1 MRKILVLAL
10 IGILVVGIAGFAA
23 GRNVVRVAMDVDAG
37 TLDPR
42 LARDTTAYRVCN
54 LIYDALVQLNASFQ
68 PQPSLATSWEATDST
83 TWIFHLRTDVTFSDG
98 TPLTAEDVVYTY
110 QTLTDPNFNAPY
122 RSLYSPIKSIE
133 AVDTYTVKMMLSE
146 PYAPLFSYLD
156 QGIVPKYIAAVN
168 PEQLVSNPIGSGPFT
183 LARWDKG
190 SKIVL
195 AARNDYWGGVS
206 NLDIEVDIV
215 PDPTS
220 RAQALEAGDLDMIMS
235 PLAPQD
241 VSRLAHEKGIA
252 GVVMAGVGTT
262 YLNFNC
268 VDPVLSDISV
278 RQAIAMLV
286 DQDTISGYI
295 YQGMDL
301 PATSILLPSWACYTD
316 TIKQPA
322 FDVAA
327 AKAKLAEAGWKDS
340 DGDGFVDKNGQDLSI
355 VLSTH
360 SEDPN
365 RIQAVEYLQYLF
377 TQAGIDATT
386 SISDWPSF
394 IADVMAGKYQIA
406 LLGWLNLIDPDRAM
420 YNQLYSTGA
429 NNWGKYSNPQVDAEL
444 DAGRT
449 SLTEAARTEAYRA
462 AATIIAAELPYYI
475 ILDQGYQV
483 FYTPKLVGF
492 EPNVRGFL
500 RPLMTCTLEG

>member
-1 MRKILVLAL
+1 MRKIFLLAL
-10 IGILVVGIAGFAA
+10 IGLLVVGIAGFSAE
-23 GRNVVRVAMDVDAG
+23 RTIIRVAMDVDAG

-42 LARDTTAYRVCN
+42 LARDTTAYRTCN
-54 LIYDALVQLNASFQ
+54 LIYDALVQLDASFQ

-98 TPLTAEDVVYTY
+98 TPLTADDVVFTY
-110 QTLTDPNFNAPY
+110 QTLTDPSFNAPY
-122 RSLYSPIKSIE
+122 RSLYTPIKSIE
-133 AVDTYTVKMMLSE
+133 AVDAHTVKMVLSE

-156 QGIVPKYIAAVN
+156 EGIVPKHIAATD
-168 PEQLVSNPIGSGPFT
+168 PEQLVSNPVGSGPFT
-183 LARWDKG
+183 LSRWDKG

-195 AARNDYWGGVS
+195 AARDDYWGGAS
-206 NLDIEVDIV
+206 NVDIEIDIV
-215 PDPTS
+215 PDPTA
-220 RAQALEAGDLDMIMS
+220 RAQALEAGDLDLIMS

-241 VSRLAHEKGIA
+241 VSRLAHEEGIA
-252 GVVMAGVGTT
+252 GNIMAGVGTT

-268 VDPVLSDISV
+268 VDPIVSDVRV
-278 RQAIAMLV
+278 RQAIGMLV

-301 PATSILLPSWACYTD
+301 PATSILLPSWASYTD
-316 TIKQPA
+316 AIRQPL
-322 FDVAA
+322 FSVAA
-327 AKAKLAEAGWKDS
+327 AKARLAEAGWKDTN
-340 DGDGFVDKNGQDLSI
+340 GDGILDKNGQKLSI

-386 SISDWPSF
+386 SIADWPSF
-394 IADVMAGKYQIA
+394 IANVMAGKYQIA

-429 NNWGKYSNPQVDAEL
+429 NNWGKYSNPQLDAAL

-449 SLTEAARTEAYRA
+449 GLTEAARTQAYRA
-462 AATIIAAELPYYI
+462 AATIIATDLPYYI

-492 EPNVRGFL
+492 QPNVRGFL
-500 RPLMTCTLEG
+500 RPLMTSTLED